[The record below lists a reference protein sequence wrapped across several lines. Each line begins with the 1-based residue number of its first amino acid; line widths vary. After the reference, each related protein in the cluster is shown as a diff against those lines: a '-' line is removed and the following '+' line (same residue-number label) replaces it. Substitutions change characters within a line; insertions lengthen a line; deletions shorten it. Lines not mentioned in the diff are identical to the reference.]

1 MTVIEQDDPRSTG
14 RPEHPG
20 PSSGQPDYPGPSTA
34 RPEYTGPIPAL
45 LRPNLA
51 LPLTPALVP
60 LLFLGVSLLLA
71 SVGVAAVVA
80 AFVAGFWLGL
90 LALAVVPFLVLGA
103 IALAR
108 IGSELALAVIQVT
121 EDVAGIAARLPRL
134 ESTVYDVANDIPRF
148 GFLKLL
154 TGPRVR

>member
-1 MTVIEQDDPRSTG
+1 MIEQDDPRSTG
-14 RPEHPG
+14 RPDYPDSTG
-20 PSSGQPDYPGPSTA
+20 GRSDYPGPSPT
-34 RPEYTGPIPAL
+34 RPEYTGPVPAL

-60 LLFLGVSLLLA
+60 LLFLGVSLLLV
-71 SVGVAAVVA
+71 SVGVAAVVT

-108 IGSELALAVIQVT
+108 IGSELALAVIQMA
-121 EDVAGIAARLPRL
+121 EDVAGIAAGLPRL

-154 TGPRVR
+154 TGPRGR

>member
-14 RPEHPG
+14 RPDYPDSTGGRPDHPG
-20 PSSGQPDYPGPSTA
+20 PSSA
-34 RPEYTGPIPAL
+34 RPEYTGPVPAL

-80 AFVAGFWLGL
+80 AFWLGL

-121 EDVAGIAARLPRL
+121 EDVAGIAARL
-134 ESTVYDVANDIPRF
+134 
-148 GFLKLL
+148 
-154 TGPRVR
+154 